1 MNAVRFFLYQFSTM
15 KIVFSYCLFFCAL
28 LTFGQTKDNFVL
40 IDTKMAKIP
49 KSSTKNK
56 KSIADYIATNFKSD
70 NEKLRAAFFW
80 VASNIS
86 YDVANMENIE
96 FSDTS
101 EQKIDKTLTTRKG
114 VCIHYAELFNAI
126 VSQLGFESEIIEGYT
141 KQFGKVAALSHAW
154 CAVKSEGKWWLF
166 DPTWGAGSVNNG
178 VFTKKLNNFYFK
190 TPPKGMLETHM
201 PFDYLWQL
209 SRYPISNAEFISG
222 KLIVN
227 PAKPVFNFADEIE
240 KLKQKSVEIKL
251 FECVSRVEANGVS
264 TKLIKD
270 YLENKKNELS
280 GKRNNQAVEK
290 LNLIVEESN
299 AATAMFNDFIFY
311 RNKKFK
317 PTLPDDT
324 IREMIAAPKAKVV
337 KCQKDLDAIGTL
349 NDSNRAT
356 LIAYRKNLTE
366 LLVQIEEQE
375 KFVNE
380 YLSKGKLSRKSM
392 FSKGT
397 WFGLPVN

>member
-1 MNAVRFFLYQFSTM
+1 
-15 KIVFSYCLFFCAL
+15 
-28 LTFGQTKDNFVL
+28 
-40 IDTKMAKIP
+40 MAKIP
-49 KSSTKNK
+49 KSSTKNS
-56 KSIADYIATNFKSD
+56 KSIADYIAANFKSE
-70 NEKLRAAFFW
+70 NEKLRASFFW

-101 EQKIDKTLTTRKG
+101 EQKIDKTLNTRKG

-126 VSQLGFESEIIEGYT
+126 VSQLGFESVIIEGYT

-190 TPPKGMLETHM
+190 TPPKAMLETHM

-222 KLIVN
+222 KVVAN
-227 PAKPVFNFADEIE
+227 PAKLVFNFADEIE
-240 KLKQKSVEIKL
+240 KLKQKTEEIKL
-251 FECVSRVEANGVS
+251 FECISRVEANGVL

-337 KCQKDLDAIGTL
+337 KCQKELDAIGTL

-356 LIAYRKNLTE
+356 LTAFRKNLSE
-366 LLVQIEEQE
+366 LLLQIEEQE

-380 YLSKGKLSRKSM
+380 YLSNGKLSRKSM
-392 FSKGT
+392 FSKVT

>member
-1 MNAVRFFLYQFSTM
+1 M
-15 KIVFSYCLFFCAL
+15 KIYFSYCLFFCAL
-28 LTFGQTKDNFVL
+28 LAFGQTKDNFVL
-40 IDTKMAKIP
+40 IDAKMAKIP
-49 KSSTKNK
+49 KASTKNT
-56 KSIADYIATNFKSD
+56 KSIADYIVANFKSE

-141 KQFGKVAALSHAW
+141 KQFGKVASLSHAW
-154 CAVKSEGKWWLF
+154 CAVKSEGKWLLF

-178 VFTKKLNNFYFK
+178 VFVKKLNNFYFK
-190 TPPKGMLETHM
+190 TPPKAMLETHM

-209 SRYPISNAEFISG
+209 SRYPINNAEFISG
-222 KLIVN
+222 KVVAN
-227 PAKPVFNFADEIE
+227 PTKPVFNFADEIE
-240 KLKQKSVEIKL
+240 KLKQKTEEIKL
-251 FECVSRVEANGVS
+251 FECISRVEANGVS

-317 PTLPDDT
+317 PTLSDDT
-324 IREMIAAPKAKVV
+324 IREMIALPKAKVL
-337 KCQKDLDAIGTL
+337 KCQKDLDSIGTL

-356 LIAYRKNLTE
+356 LSAFRKNLSE

-380 YLSKGKLSRKSM
+380 YLSKGKLARKSM
-392 FSKGT
+392 FSKVT

>member
-1 MNAVRFFLYQFSTM
+1 M
-15 KIVFSYCLFFCAL
+15 KIFFSYCLFFCVL

-40 IDTKMAKIP
+40 IDAKMAKIP
-49 KSSTKNK
+49 KSSTKNS
-56 KSIADYIATNFKSD
+56 KSIADYIATNFKSE
-70 NEKLRAAFFW
+70 NEKLRASFFW

-86 YDVANMENIE
+86 YDLANMENIE
-96 FSDTS
+96 FGDTS
-101 EQKIDKTLTTRKG
+101 EQKIDKTLTSRKG

-126 VSQLGFESEIIEGYT
+126 VSQLGFECKIIEGYT
-141 KQFGKVAALSHAW
+141 KQFGKVASLSHAW
-154 CAVKSEGKWWLF
+154 CAVKSEGKWWLV

-190 TPPKGMLETHM
+190 TPPKAMLETHM
-201 PFDYLWQL
+201 PYDYLWQL

-222 KLIVN
+222 KVAVN
-227 PAKPVFNFADEIE
+227 SAKPVFNFAEEIE
-240 KLKQKSVEIKL
+240 KLKQKTEEVKL
-251 FECVSRVEANGVS
+251 FECIGRVEANGVS

-270 YLENKKNELS
+270 YLENKKQQLS

-317 PTLPDDT
+317 PTLSDDT
-324 IREMIAAPKAKVV
+324 IREMIAAPKAKVL
-337 KCQKDLDAIGTL
+337 KCQKDLDGIGTL
-349 NDSNRAT
+349 SDSNRLT
-356 LIAYRKNLTE
+356 LNAFRKNLAE
-366 LLVQIEEQE
+366 LLLQIEEQE

-380 YLSKGKLSRKSM
+380 YLSKGKLARKLM
-392 FSKGT
+392 FSKVT

>member
-1 MNAVRFFLYQFSTM
+1 
-15 KIVFSYCLFFCAL
+15 
-28 LTFGQTKDNFVL
+28 
-40 IDTKMAKIP
+40 MAKIP
-49 KSSTKNK
+49 KASTKNT
-56 KSIADYIATNFKSD
+56 KSIADYIATNFKSE
-70 NEKLRAAFFW
+70 NEKLRATFFW

-141 KQFGKVAALSHAW
+141 KQFGKVAALPHAW
-154 CAVKSEGKWWLF
+154 CAVKSDGKWLLF

-178 VFTKKLNNFYFK
+178 VFAKKLNNFYFK
-190 TPPKGMLETHM
+190 TPPKAMLETHM

-222 KLIVN
+222 KIIVN
-227 PAKPVFNFADEIE
+227 TAKPVFNFADEIE
-240 KLKQKSVEIKL
+240 KLKQKSEEVKL
-251 FECVSRVEANGVS
+251 FECISRVEANGVS

-270 YLENKKNELS
+270 YFENKKNELS

-317 PTLPDDT
+317 PTLSDDT

-356 LIAYRKNLTE
+356 LIAFRKNLSE

-375 KFVNE
+375 KFVDE
-380 YLSKGKLSRKSM
+380 YLSKGKLARKAM
-392 FSKGT
+392 FSKVT

>member
-1 MNAVRFFLYQFSTM
+1 MKAVRVFLYPLSIM
-15 KIVFSYCLFFCAL
+15 KSVFYYFILFWAV
-28 LTFGQTKDNFVL
+28 LTYGQTKDNTVL
-40 IDTKMAKIP
+40 IDAKMAKIP
-49 KSSTKNK
+49 KASTKNT
-56 KSIADYIATNFKSD
+56 KSIADYIATNFKSE

-101 EQKIDKTLTTRKG
+101 EQKIEKTLTTRKG

-141 KQFGKVAALSHAW
+141 KQFGKVASLSHAW
-154 CAVKSEGKWWLF
+154 CAVKSDGKWWLF

-178 VFTKKLNNFYFK
+178 VFAKKLNNFYFK
-190 TPPKGMLETHM
+190 TPPKAMLETHM

-222 KLIVN
+222 KIIVN

-240 KLKQKSVEIKL
+240 KLKQKSEEVKL
-251 FECVSRVEANGVS
+251 FECISRVEANGVS
-264 TKLIKD
+264 TKLVKD

-337 KCQKDLDAIGTL
+337 KCQKDLDGIGTL

-356 LIAYRKNLTE
+356 LTAFRKNLSE

-380 YLSKGKLSRKSM
+380 YLSKGKLARKAM
-392 FSKGT
+392 FSKVT

>member
-1 MNAVRFFLYQFSTM
+1 M
-15 KIVFSYCLFFCAL
+15 KIVFPYCLFFCAL

-40 IDTKMAKIP
+40 IDAKMAKIP
-49 KSSTKNK
+49 KASTKNT
-56 KSIADYIATNFKSD
+56 KSIADYIATNFKSE
-70 NEKLRAAFFW
+70 NEKLRATFFW

-141 KQFGKVAALSHAW
+141 KQFGKVAALPHAW
-154 CAVKSEGKWWLF
+154 CAVKSDGKWLLF

-178 VFTKKLNNFYFK
+178 VFAKKLNNFYFK
-190 TPPKGMLETHM
+190 TPPKAMLETHM

-222 KLIVN
+222 KIIVN
-227 PAKPVFNFADEIE
+227 TAKPVFNFADEIE
-240 KLKQKSVEIKL
+240 KLKQKSEEVKL
-251 FECVSRVEANGVS
+251 FECISRVEANGVS

-270 YLENKKNELS
+270 YFENKKNELS

-317 PTLPDDT
+317 PTLSDDT

-356 LIAYRKNLTE
+356 LIAFRKNLSE

-375 KFVNE
+375 KFVDE
-380 YLSKGKLSRKSM
+380 YLSKGKLARKAM
-392 FSKGT
+392 FSKVT

>member
-1 MNAVRFFLYQFSTM
+1 M
-15 KIVFSYCLFFCAL
+15 KIFFSYCLFFCAL

-40 IDTKMAKIP
+40 IDAKMAKIP
-49 KSSTKNK
+49 KSSTKNS
-56 KSIADYIATNFKSD
+56 KSIADYIAANFKSE
-70 NEKLRAAFFW
+70 NEKLRASFFW

-101 EQKIDKTLTTRKG
+101 EQKIDKTLNTRKG

-126 VSQLGFESEIIEGYT
+126 VSQLGFESVIIEGYT

-190 TPPKGMLETHM
+190 TPPKAMLETHM

-222 KLIVN
+222 KVVAN
-227 PAKPVFNFADEIE
+227 PAKLVFNFADEIE
-240 KLKQKSVEIKL
+240 KLKQKTEEIKL
-251 FECVSRVEANGVS
+251 FECISRVEANGVL

-356 LIAYRKNLTE
+356 LTAFRKNLSE
-366 LLVQIEEQE
+366 LLLQIEEQE

-392 FSKGT
+392 FSKVT
-397 WFGLPVN
+397 WFGLPLH

>member
-1 MNAVRFFLYQFSTM
+1 
-15 KIVFSYCLFFCAL
+15 
-28 LTFGQTKDNFVL
+28 
-40 IDTKMAKIP
+40 MAKIP
-49 KSSTKNK
+49 KASTKNT
-56 KSIADYIATNFKSD
+56 KSIADYITTNFKSE

-101 EQKIDKTLTTRKG
+101 EQKIEKTLTTRKG

-154 CAVKSEGKWWLF
+154 CAVKSEGKWLLF

-178 VFTKKLNNFYFK
+178 VFVKKLNNFYFK
-190 TPPKGMLETHM
+190 TPPKAMLETHM

-209 SRYPISNAEFISG
+209 SRYPINNAEFISG
-222 KLIVN
+222 KVVAN
-227 PAKPVFNFADEIE
+227 PTKPVFNFADEIE
-240 KLKQKSVEIKL
+240 KLKQKTEEIKL
-251 FECVSRVEANGVS
+251 FECISRVEANGVS

-317 PTLPDDT
+317 PTLSDDT
-324 IREMIAAPKAKVV
+324 IREMIALPKAKVL
-337 KCQKDLDAIGTL
+337 KCQKDLDSIGTL

-356 LIAYRKNLTE
+356 LSAFRKNLSE

-380 YLSKGKLSRKSM
+380 YLSKGKLARKSM
-392 FSKGT
+392 FSKVT

>member
-1 MNAVRFFLYQFSTM
+1 L
-15 KIVFSYCLFFCAL
+15 
-28 LTFGQTKDNFVL
+28 GQTQDRYAL
-40 IDTKMAKIP
+40 IDSKMSKIP
-49 KSSTKNK
+49 LSATATSKG
-56 KSIADYIATNFKSD
+56 IADYIAANFKSE
-70 NEKLRAAFFW
+70 NEKLRASFFW
-80 VASNIS
+80 VAANIR
-86 YDVANMENIE
+86 YDVTNMEHIE

-101 EQKIDKTLTTRKG
+101 EQKIHKTLTTRKG

-141 KQFGKVAALSHAW
+141 KQYGKVASLSHAW

-166 DPTWGAGSVNNG
+166 DPTWGSGTVNNG
-178 VFTKKLNNFYFK
+178 VFAKKLNNFYFK
-190 TPPKGMLETHM
+190 TPSKAMLETHM

-222 KLIVN
+222 KVAVN

-240 KLKQKSVEIKL
+240 KLKQKTEEIKL
-251 FECVSRVEANGVS
+251 FECIARVEANGVS

-270 YLENKKNELS
+270 YFENKKHELS

-324 IREMIAAPKAKVV
+324 IREMIVAPKEKVL
-337 KCQKDLDAIGTL
+337 KCQKDLDRIGTV
-349 NDSNRAT
+349 DEQNRAT
-356 LIAYRKNLTE
+356 VMAFRKNLTE
-366 LLVQIEEQE
+366 LLLQIEEQE

-380 YLSKGKLSRKSM
+380 YLSKGKLARKSM
-392 FSKGT
+392 FSKVT

>member
-1 MNAVRFFLYQFSTM
+1 M
-15 KIVFSYCLFFCAL
+15 KIVFSYCLFFCAI

-49 KSSTKNK
+49 KSSTKNS
-56 KSIADYIATNFKSD
+56 KSIADYIATNFKSE

-86 YDVANMENIE
+86 YDLANMENIE

-101 EQKIDKTLTTRKG
+101 EQKIDKTLTSRKG

-141 KQFGKVAALSHAW
+141 KQFGKVASLSHAW

-178 VFTKKLNNFYFK
+178 VFSKKLNNFYFK
-190 TPPKGMLETHM
+190 TPPKAMLETHM

-240 KLKQKSVEIKL
+240 KLKPKSEEIKL

-270 YLENKKNELS
+270 YLENKNNELS

-317 PTLPDDT
+317 PTLSDDT

-337 KCQKDLDAIGTL
+337 KCQKDLDGIGTL

-356 LIAYRKNLTE
+356 LTAFRKNLAD
-366 LLVQIEEQE
+366 LLLQIEEQE

-380 YLSKGKLSRKSM
+380 YLGKGKLARKSM

>member
-1 MNAVRFFLYQFSTM
+1 M
-15 KIVFSYCLFFCAL
+15 KIVFPYCLFFCAL

-40 IDTKMAKIP
+40 IDAKMAKIP
-49 KSSTKNK
+49 KASTKNP
-56 KSIADYIATNFKSD
+56 KSIADYIATNFKSE

-126 VSQLGFESEIIEGYT
+126 VSQLGFESEIIKGYT

-154 CAVKSEGKWWLF
+154 CVVKSEGKWWLF

-190 TPPKGMLETHM
+190 TPPKAMLETHM

-222 KLIVN
+222 KVVVN

-240 KLKQKSVEIKL
+240 KLKQKTDEIKL
-251 FECVSRVEANGVS
+251 FECITRIEDNGLS

-270 YLENKKNELS
+270 YFENKKNELS

-317 PTLPDDT
+317 PTLSDDT

-356 LIAYRKNLTE
+356 LSAFRKNLTE
-366 LLVQIEEQE
+366 LLLQIEEQE

-380 YLSKGKLSRKSM
+380 YLSKGKLARKAM
-392 FSKGT
+392 FSKVT